1 MSRPS
6 ADQIRQ
12 AIKGLCLK
20 AGDRISYADIF
31 HVFGLTDG
39 RDKDN
44 TRRAMGD
51 FIKRGELKRVSPGM
65 FTYHPEAIKR
75 QEVEGYNR
83 MWRAIRAVRPG
94 WTTADIEQVTRMS
107 RNHAQKYCRWL
118 HAEGFI
124 TPHGRQGN
132 TRLWRIT
139 TKGRDHQ
146 QTPLPPRAIKD
157 PYQAEKN
164 AACRLVRCL
173 MSRDPGKP
181 ATRQKII
188 TECTAILARFEKG
201 ETDAPA

>member
-6 ADQIRQ
+6 AGQIRQ
-12 AIKGLCLK
+12 AINGLCAK

-31 HVFGLTDG
+31 HVFDIKDATD
-39 RDKDN
+39 RDH
-44 TRRAMGD
+44 TRRAIRD
-51 FIKRGELKRVSPGM
+51 FLRRGELKRVEPGV
-65 FTYHPEAIKR
+65 FIYHPEAIKK
-75 QEVEGYNR
+75 QEVEGYQR
-83 MWRAIRAVRPG
+83 IWRAIRAVRPG

-132 TRLWRIT
+132 TRLWRVT

-146 QTPLPPRAIKD
+146 QTPIPPRAIKD
-157 PYQAEKN
+157 PYKPERL
-164 AACRLVRCL
+164 AACRLVRCF
-173 MSRDPGKP
+173 MDRDPGKP
-181 ATRQKII
+181 VTRQKII

-201 ETDAPA
+201 GPHA